1 MIDPTQLRNL
11 SPARK
16 ADLIYAQARA
26 EVTSKLWQ
34 MALGDADGDPPRD
47 ANMPLAQGGGT
58 YSLSALLSLM
68 ADPSVASSDQFDGKG
83 AVGTVP
89 FAALPTQP
97 LGKPEIDT
105 VSGGT
110 TALGANSKYQP
121 IVENAAQRVG
131 LPSSALAAIV
141 DAEAGKRSGGE
152 WNPWS
157 RNPRSSAA
165 GLGQFLSG
173 TWISEAER
181 AGTWLNNLSRR
192 QGWLDGNGRVQP
204 GARHQLLSQRYDPQS
219 SIEATADYA
228 RHNVEK
234 LKRSGVSI
242 GGSTNA
248 ISRVAYL
255 AHHLGRG
262 DAERFLGQGIPE
274 GRAREL
280 LAAQIGADRAGDRIN
295 RAGSATVAHREW
307 LNGYV
312 ARQIR
317 PQRFEQNG

>member
-1 MIDPTQLRNL
+1 MIDPFQLSNL

-16 ADLIYAQARA
+16 AELIYAQARA
-26 EVTSKLWQ
+26 EVNGKLWQ
-34 MALGDADGDPPRD
+34 MALGDAEGNPARDPS
-47 ANMPLAQGGGT
+47 MPLAQGGGT
-58 YSLSALLSLM
+58 YSLSSLLALMTDSG
-68 ADPSVASSDQFDGKG
+68 DTSSNAFEGRGEVDMI
-83 AVGTVP
+83 P

-97 LGKPEIDT
+97 LGKAEIAA
-105 VSGGT
+105 VSGGA
-110 TALGANSKYQP
+110 TALGANSKYKP

-165 GLGQFLSG
+165 GLGQFLAG
-173 TWISEAER
+173 TWVSEAER
-181 AGTWLNNLSRR
+181 AGTWLNNLSRQ
-192 QGWLDGNGRVQP
+192 QGWLDGNGRVRS

-228 RHNVEK
+228 RHNVDK
-234 LKRSGVSI
+234 LKRAGVSI

-262 DAERFLGQGIPE
+262 DAERFLGHGIPE

-280 LAAQIGADRAGDRIN
+280 LAAQIGVERAGERIN
-295 RAGSATVAHREW
+295 RAGSATAAHREW

-312 ARQIR
+312 ERQVR

>member
-1 MIDPTQLRNL
+1 MIDPTKLSNL

-34 MALGDADGDPPRD
+34 MALGDADGDPARD
-47 ANMPLAQGGGT
+47 PSMPLVQGGGT
-58 YSLSALLSLM
+58 YSLSALLALM
-68 ADPSVASSDQFDGKG
+68 TDTGDAHSDAFKGRGEADL
-83 AVGTVP
+83 VP
-89 FAALPTQP
+89 FAALPTQV
-97 LGKPEIDT
+97 LGKADVAA

-121 IVENAAQRVG
+121 AIENAAQRVG
-131 LPSSALAAIV
+131 LPSSVLAAIV
-141 DAEAGKRSGGE
+141 DAEAGKRSSGE

-157 RNPRSSAA
+157 RNTRSSAA

-181 AGTWLNNLSRR
+181 AGTWLNNVSRQ
-192 QGWLDGNGRVQP
+192 QGWLDGNGRVQS
-204 GARHQLLSQRYDPQS
+204 GARHQLLSQRYDPQT
-219 SIEATADYA
+219 SIEATAYYA
-228 RHNVEK
+228 RHNVDK
-234 LKRSGVSI
+234 LKRAGVSV

-262 DAERFLGQGIPE
+262 DAERFLGHGIPE

-280 LAAQIGADRAGDRIN
+280 LSAQIGADRAGERIN

>member
-1 MIDPTQLRNL
+1 MIDPTQLSNL

-34 MALGDADGDPPRD
+34 MALGDADGNSARDPF
-47 ANMPLAQGGGT
+47 MPLAQGGGP
-58 YSLSALLSLM
+58 YSLSALLALM
-68 ADPSVASSDQFDGKG
+68 TDSDDASANEFEGR
-83 AVGTVP
+83 AEVGTVP
-89 FAALPTQP
+89 FAVQP
-97 LGKPEIDT
+97 KQPSGKSEIAA

-131 LPSSALAAIV
+131 LPSSVLAAIV
-141 DAEAGKRSGGE
+141 DAEAAKRNGGE
-152 WNPWS
+152 WNPLS
-157 RNPRSSAA
+157 RNSRSSAA

-173 TWISEAER
+173 TWVSEAER
-181 AGTWLNNLSRR
+181 AGTWLNNLSR
-192 QGWLDGNGRVQP
+192 QKGWLDGNGRVQS
-204 GARHQLLSQRYDPQS
+204 GARHQLLSQRYDPQT

-228 RHNVEK
+228 RHNVDK
-234 LKRSGVSI
+234 LKRAGVSV

-262 DAERFLGQGIPE
+262 DAERFLGHGIPE

-280 LAAQIGADRAGDRIN
+280 LAAQIGADRAGERIN
-295 RAGSATVAHREW
+295 RVGSATVAHREW

>member
-16 ADLIYAQARA
+16 ADLIYTQARA

-34 MALGDADGDPPRD
+34 MALGDADSNTTRD
-47 ANMPLAQGGGT
+47 SSMPLAQGGGT
-58 YSLSALLSLM
+58 YSLSALLALM
-68 ADPSVASSDQFDGKG
+68 TDTGDANSNEFEAKGKADVIS
-83 AVGTVP
+83 
-89 FAALPTQP
+89 FAGLPTQP
-97 LGKPEIDT
+97 AGKPEIAA
-105 VSGGT
+105 VGGGI

-121 IVENAAQRVG
+121 VIENAAQRVG

-152 WNPWS
+152 WNPLS
-157 RNPRSSAA
+157 RNSRSSAA

-181 AGTWLNNLSRR
+181 PGTWLNNLSRQ
-192 QGWLDGNGRVQP
+192 QGWLDGNGRVQSS
-204 GARHQLLSQRYDPQS
+204 ARHQLLSQRYDPQT

-228 RHNVEK
+228 RHNVDK
-234 LKRSGVSI
+234 LKRAGVSV

-248 ISRVAYL
+248 ISRIAYL

-280 LAAQIGADRAGDRIN
+280 LAAQIGAERAGERIN
-295 RAGSATVAHREW
+295 RMGSATVAHRDW

>member
-1 MIDPTQLRNL
+1 
-11 SPARK
+11 
-16 ADLIYAQARA
+16 
-26 EVTSKLWQ
+26 
-34 MALGDADGDPPRD
+34 MALGDADGNTARD
-47 ANMPLAQGGGT
+47 SSMPLAQGGGN
-58 YSLSALLSLM
+58 YSLSALLALLTDSGD
-68 ADPSVASSDQFDGKG
+68 ARANGF
-83 AVGTVP
+83 VGSGEVGVVP
-89 FAALPTQP
+89 LAGPPTQP
-97 LGKPEIDT
+97 LDKAEIAA
-105 VSGGT
+105 VGGGV

-121 IVENAAQRVG
+121 VIENAAQRVG

-152 WNPWS
+152 WNPLS
-157 RNPRSSAA
+157 RNNRSSAA

-181 AGTWLNNLSRR
+181 AGTWLNNLSRQ
-192 QGWLDGNGRVQP
+192 QGWLDGNGRVQSS
-204 GARHQLLSQRYDPQS
+204 ARHQLLSQRYDPQT

-228 RHNVEK
+228 RHNVDK
-234 LKRSGVSI
+234 LKRAGVSV

-248 ISRVAYL
+248 ISRIAYL

-280 LAAQIGADRAGDRIN
+280 LAAQIGAERAGERIN
-295 RAGSATVAHREW
+295 RMGSATAAHRDW

>member
-1 MIDPTQLRNL
+1 MIDPTQLNNL

-16 ADLIYAQARA
+16 ADIIYAQARA

-34 MALGDADGDPPRD
+34 MALGDADDNAARDPS
-47 ANMPLAQGGGT
+47 MSLVQGGGT
-58 YSLSALLSLM
+58 NSLSALLALM
-68 ADPSVASSDQFDGKG
+68 TDPGVASSHAFEGR
-83 AVGTVP
+83 VGEGMVP
-89 FAALPTQP
+89 SAGLPTQP
-97 LGKPEIDT
+97 LGKAEIAA

-110 TALGANSKYQP
+110 TTLGANRKYQP

-141 DAEAGKRSGGE
+141 DAEAGKHNSGE

-173 TWISEAER
+173 TWISEADR

-192 QGWLDGNGRVQP
+192 QGWLDGNGRVQS
-204 GARHQLLSQRYDPQS
+204 GARHQLLSQRYDPQT

-228 RHNVEK
+228 RHNVDK
-234 LKRSGVSI
+234 LKRAGVSI

-262 DAERFLGQGIPE
+262 DAERFLGHGIPE
-274 GRAREL
+274 ERAREL
-280 LAAQIGADRAGDRIN
+280 LAAQIGADHAGERIN

>member
-1 MIDPTQLRNL
+1 MIDPTQLSNL

-34 MALGDADGDPPRD
+34 MALGDADGDSARD
-47 ANMPLAQGGGT
+47 PFTPLAQGGGP
-58 YSLSALLSLM
+58 YSLSALLALM
-68 ADPSVASSDQFDGKG
+68 TDADDASSNELEGR
-83 AVGTVP
+83 AEVGTVP
-89 FAALPTQP
+89 FAVPPKQP
-97 LGKPEIDT
+97 SGKAEIAA

-131 LPSSALAAIV
+131 LPSSVLAAIV
-141 DAEAGKRSGGE
+141 DAEAAKRSGGE
-152 WNPWS
+152 WNPLS
-157 RNPRSSAA
+157 RNSRSSAA

-173 TWISEAER
+173 TWVSEAER
-181 AGTWLNNLSRR
+181 AGTWLNNLSR
-192 QGWLDGNGRVQP
+192 QKGWLDGNGRVQS
-204 GARHQLLSQRYDPQS
+204 GARHQLLSQRYDPQT

-228 RHNVEK
+228 RHNVDK
-234 LKRSGVSI
+234 LKRAGVSV

-262 DAERFLGQGIPE
+262 DAERFLGHGIPE

-280 LAAQIGADRAGDRIN
+280 LAAQIGADRAGERIN

>member
-34 MALGDADGDPPRD
+34 MALGDADGNATRDPSIS
-47 ANMPLAQGGGT
+47 LAQGGGT
-58 YSLSALLSLM
+58 YSLSALLALM
-68 ADPSVASSDQFDGKG
+68 TDPGDANANAFEGSGKTD
-83 AVGTVP
+83 VIP
-89 FAALPTQP
+89 FAGLPTQP
-97 LGKPEIDT
+97 LGKPEIAA

-121 IVENAAQRVG
+121 VIENAAQRVG
-131 LPSSALAAIV
+131 FPSSALAAIV

-152 WNPWS
+152 WNPLS
-157 RNPRSSAA
+157 RNNRSSAA

-181 AGTWLNNLSRR
+181 AGTWLNTLSRQ
-192 QGWLDGNGRVQP
+192 QGWLDGNGRVQS
-204 GARHQLLSQRYDPQS
+204 GARHQLLSQRYDPQT

-228 RHNVEK
+228 RHNVDK
-234 LKRSGVSI
+234 LKRAGVSV
-242 GGSTNA
+242 GGSANA
-248 ISRVAYL
+248 ISRIAYL

-262 DAERFLGQGIPE
+262 DAERFLGHGIPE

-280 LAAQIGADRAGDRIN
+280 LAAQIGADHAGERIN

>member
-11 SPARK
+11 SPSRK
-16 ADLIYAQARA
+16 ADLIYTQARA

-34 MALGDADGDPPRD
+34 MALGDADDNTARDPS
-47 ANMPLAQGGGT
+47 MPLAQGGGT
-58 YSLSALLSLM
+58 YSLSALLALITDTGDANANVFEGSGK
-68 ADPSVASSDQFDGKG
+68 ADVI
-83 AVGTVP
+83 P
-89 FAALPTQP
+89 FAEVPTQP
-97 LGKPEIDT
+97 LGKPQIAG
-105 VSGGT
+105 VSGAA
-110 TALGANSKYQP
+110 TALGANSRYQP
-121 IVENAAQRVG
+121 VIENAAQRVG

-141 DAEAGKRSGGE
+141 DAEAAKRSGGE
-152 WNPWS
+152 WNPLS
-157 RNPRSSAA
+157 RNNRSSAA

-181 AGTWLNNLSRR
+181 AGTWLNTLSR
-192 QGWLDGNGRVQP
+192 QKGWLDGNGRVQS

-228 RHNVEK
+228 RHNVDK
-234 LKRSGVSI
+234 LKRAGVSV

-248 ISRVAYL
+248 ISRIAYL

-262 DAERFLGQGIPE
+262 DAERFLGQGLPE

-280 LAAQIGADRAGDRIN
+280 LAAQIGADRAGDRIS

-312 ARQIR
+312 ARQVR